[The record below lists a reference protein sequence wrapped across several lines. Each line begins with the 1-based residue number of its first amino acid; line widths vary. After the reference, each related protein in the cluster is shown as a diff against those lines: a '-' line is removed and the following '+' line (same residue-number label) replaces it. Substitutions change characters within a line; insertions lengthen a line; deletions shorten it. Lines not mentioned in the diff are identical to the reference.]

1 MREWQ
6 VKRRERTR
14 QLIELGGLV
23 VKAELVD
30 LADDNRA
37 MLYGAFLDGRQ
48 AAKRR
53 WRPRFC
59 TLEEARQTCVRDR
72 CLARLRP
79 ICHRRAMT
87 RELTD
92 TILRVV
98 ERAPQWIRR
107 DLDAKDPVA
116 RIRAEES
123 LAAMIA
129 DALDQ
134 QANAP
139 V

>member
-1 MREWQ
+1 
-6 VKRRERTR
+6 
-14 QLIELGGLV
+14 
-23 VKAELVD
+23 
-30 LADDNRA
+30 
-37 MLYGAFLDGRQ
+37 
-48 AAKRR
+48 
-53 WRPRFC
+53 
-59 TLEEARQTCVRDR
+59 
-72 CLARLRP
+72 
-79 ICHRRAMT
+79 MT

-92 TILRVV
+92 IILRVV

-107 DLDAKDPVA
+107 DLDSKDAVQ

-134 QANAP
+134 QERTA

>member
-1 MREWQ
+1 
-6 VKRRERTR
+6 
-14 QLIELGGLV
+14 
-23 VKAELVD
+23 
-30 LADDNRA
+30 
-37 MLYGAFLDGRQ
+37 
-48 AAKRR
+48 
-53 WRPRFC
+53 
-59 TLEEARQTCVRDR
+59 
-72 CLARLRP
+72 
-79 ICHRRAMT
+79 MT

-92 TILRVV
+92 IILRVV

-107 DLDAKDPVA
+107 DLDSKDAVQ

-134 QANAP
+134 QETTA

>member
-1 MREWQ
+1 
-6 VKRRERTR
+6 
-14 QLIELGGLV
+14 
-23 VKAELVD
+23 
-30 LADDNRA
+30 
-37 MLYGAFLDGRQ
+37 
-48 AAKRR
+48 
-53 WRPRFC
+53 
-59 TLEEARQTCVRDR
+59 
-72 CLARLRP
+72 
-79 ICHRRAMT
+79 MT
-87 RELTD
+87 QELTD
-92 TILRVV
+92 AILRVV
-98 ERAPQWIRR
+98 KRAPQWIRR